1 MKQAFRY
8 RLSCILLFCSAVLS
22 SCTGTGTAGEERTGL
37 QEGFATH
44 ACTQRIVSELATVR
58 DEYRSHVY
66 GSRIQKDGD
75 DAEVLVGGTVPAT
88 QTGIFATKK
97 RMTSELVWPLVESY
111 RTLRCDMLSVC
122 SAMENS
128 LYMKATPAQS
138 SSSNSSNSS
147 NPLSS
152 VSSTS
157 SSAAPTA
164 KLAIRILGCKPQ
176 EIEAYDECMFAGDH
190 LQSDALI
197 MRNSCTQLVKDTLE
211 FERASLRLATAYD
224 ANYRALLQTSGM
236 LDWMIYNSST
246 DNGKGTFII
255 VRRMINLLGK
265 LHQIPCFSGQ
275 CDSVSPTDLGL

>member
-1 MKQAFRY
+1 MKQNFHY
-8 RLSCILLFCSAVLS
+8 RLACILLFCSIILS

-44 ACTQRIVSELATVR
+44 ACTRRIVSELATVR

-66 GSRIQKDGD
+66 GSREQKDGSG
-75 DAEVLVGGTVPAT
+75 AAILVGGTVPET

-97 RMTSELVWPLVESY
+97 RMTSELVQPLVESY

-128 LYMKATPAQS
+128 LYMLPIPDEQPS
-138 SSSNSSNSS
+138 SEENSSEDIDEEDEDED
-147 NPLSS
+147 
-152 VSSTS
+152 VDDEDDVT
-157 SSAAPTA
+157 
-164 KLAIRILGCKPQ
+164 LAIRVLGCKPQ
-176 EIEAYDECMFAGDH
+176 KIEAYDQCMFAGKN
-190 LQSDALI
+190 LQGDALI
-197 MRNSCTQLVKDTLE
+197 MRNSCAQLVKDTLE
-211 FERASLRLATAYD
+211 FERASLRLTTAYD
-224 ANYRALLQTSGM
+224 ANYRSLLQTSGM
-236 LDWMIYNSST
+236 LDWMIHNSSV
-246 DNGKGTFII
+246 DDGKGTFII